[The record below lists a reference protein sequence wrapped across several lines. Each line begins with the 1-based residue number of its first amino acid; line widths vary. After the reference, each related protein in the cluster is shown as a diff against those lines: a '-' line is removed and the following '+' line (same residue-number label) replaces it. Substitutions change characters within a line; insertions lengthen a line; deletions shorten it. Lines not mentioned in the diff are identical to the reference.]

1 MAAIN
6 QETVS
11 GSTTAS
17 TSFTLTSWTPAAN
30 DLVLVGVM
38 MRTTTITPSVSGNG
52 LTFTLVNSRVND
64 RAQGAV
70 YVFRGMAASPTTGQ
84 ITITLTG
91 NAKPAWAQAVRY
103 SGANTGGTN
112 GSGAVDVS
120 STNSSGSGSGDV
132 NMQASTTTLAT
143 NDLLAAFAISRT
155 SPTFTVPGGQDVV
168 SVNNTVGSG
177 GDLIKAHTW
186 EMTTT
191 TAGSYTTGGNSSLSA
206 SADWAVVNVAIKA
219 GSATQILSGGVTP
232 SGGLTKQTIRP
243 LTGAVT
249 PAGSL
254 VNRTIKALAGVVAP
268 GGTLTKLVNR
278 ALAGTV
284 ASAGALTALRVITKL
299 LAGVVAP
306 GGTLAKQTG
315 KALAGAIAPAG
326 SLANRTIKALSGA
339 VAPGGT
345 LTKLLNRALAGA
357 VASSGTVSK
366 QAARV
371 LTGTITPAGSLANRT
386 IKALSGAVTPAGTL
400 VKQAVRALGGAVTSS
415 GTVFKQAGKNLA
427 GTVAS
432 SGGLVRRTVKALRG
446 TVIPAG
452 AVALQSLSSVIKHV
466 FRLAGSFITR
476 HDLKGEVDS

>member
-268 GGTLTKLVNR
+268 GGTL
-278 ALAGTV
+278 
-284 ASAGALTALRVITKL
+284 
-299 LAGVVAP
+299 
-306 GGTLAKQTG
+306 AKQTG
-315 KALAGAIAPAG
+315 KTMAGA
-326 SLANRTIKALSGA
+326 
-339 VAPGGT
+339 
-345 LTKLLNRALAGA
+345 
-357 VASSGTVSK
+357 
-366 QAARV
+366 
-371 LTGTITPAGSLANRT
+371 ITPAGSLANRT
-386 IKALSGAVTPAGTL
+386 IKALSGAVMPAGTL